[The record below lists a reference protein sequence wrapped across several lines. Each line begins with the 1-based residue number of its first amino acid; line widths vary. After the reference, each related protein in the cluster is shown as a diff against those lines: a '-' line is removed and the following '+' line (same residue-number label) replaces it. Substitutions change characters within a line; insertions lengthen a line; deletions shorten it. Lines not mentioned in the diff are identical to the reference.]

1 MSIERYNFGL
11 TAPEID
17 KALQETHHIL
27 QRMTEFEQQSAEC
40 AENSRQAQVAAASA
54 ADVAA
59 SAAGTS
65 IAAEASAEQSAISA
79 QISTQ
84 YATQM
89 KQMMGVE
96 EVGDVAEKTFVEG
109 SLVWHNDKL
118 YIINKVWF
126 VGTTFVNA
134 DVTETDIST
143 ELIKMK
149 GVSTETVFLT
159 INADA
164 IPDDG
169 VTARIYNENTH
180 LYLPEVTLTKE
191 ANTVKLGDVDFG
203 DTYTII
209 MPHIEGY
216 VQPANPQYKAQQEI
230 RNKTVTYVEISD
242 NIEHVTVSVNNNAVT
257 YLTVTIYDTETT
269 ITTIP
274 VASGKSQQ
282 FEIPFGLRYKIE
294 FEDVS
299 GYITPDNIIST
310 ANIYYREITARYIT
324 LMDSDWRW
332 VTKDFTY
339 INIDDTDAAR
349 QAIADDNLFG
359 VAYVGSSFDKRS
371 WFVYAFGVSDTR
383 IFAGD
388 YWSKPIV
395 DVPSATSLNNGQS
408 NSKNALDA
416 ILEYEV
422 ATGETVSS
430 MFKVVYNNYTLTF
443 GEVEY
448 HYFIA
453 AKNQDNIIQQ
463 SKAKINTFLDTTSF
477 KSRVNGIIVYG
488 WYSSQYNST
497 QGLCSWAYGYAD
509 KDKEARGQLILLPL
523 ITTTQTAYSL

>member
-1 MSIERYNFGL
+1 MD
-11 TAPEID
+11 AKEID
-17 KALQETHHIL
+17 ETLKQVKYISNDVSRIK
-27 QRMTEFEQQSAEC
+27 QDADDAYRMSSSAASTANRAETTAHNAYNAASIAEQHAEESAEA
-40 AENSRQAQVAAASA
+40 AEN
-54 ADVAA
+54 
-59 SAAGTS
+59 TK
-65 IAAEASAEQSAISA
+65 EYAI
-79 QISTQ
+79 
-84 YATQM
+84 QM
-89 KQMMGVE
+89 KQMIGVE

-134 DVTETDIST
+134 DVTETNIST

-169 VTARIYNENTH
+169 VTARIYNEITH

-310 ANIYYREITARYIT
+310 ANIYYREIAARYIT

-430 MFKVVYNNYTLTF
+430 MFKVVYNNYILTF